1 MSMTIFRSD
10 TDLLQALGWSLLH
23 FLWQGAMIALA
34 LSAFLRIARG
44 HSSQF
49 RHVASC
55 IALGLMLLCPA
66 GTFFYIALKPGP
78 ALRQASAHAV
88 TLSIR
93 ETSLPSSSFFA
104 NLTAAANRE
113 MPWIVAAW
121 CTGVLVFFLHL
132 LIGGI
137 AAEWLKKKSLM
148 SVPDA
153 VRSLAGRVAEQL
165 KISQSF
171 QLFASSAVAGPMVVG
186 WLRPIILVP
195 LASFSGLPSEQME
208 AVLAHELAHIR
219 RQDYLMN
226 TLQTIAEALLF
237 YHPAAWWVSKQIRR
251 EREHCCDDVAV
262 MMSGSAQIYAEAL
275 SLLEE
280 QRGSSTTPQLALGAN
295 GGQLAMRIKRLLTH
309 REHTAASR
317 GATLSLLSLGIV
329 TVGTVFLFSGVVV
342 SKVGAQ
348 SLQPT
353 SQSSSAVLNALK
365 ERRPDMTCTYYDPRG
380 FGYSGTCEARAGQ
393 QESYDCRA
401 ASGKEL
407 TQDQI
412 ACGWKVQR
420 LRKWELRQRREK

>member
-1 MSMTIFRSD
+1 
-10 TDLLQALGWSLLH
+10 
-23 FLWQGAMIALA
+23 
-34 LSAFLRIARG
+34 
-44 HSSQF
+44 
-49 RHVASC
+49 
-55 IALGLMLLCPA
+55 
-66 GTFFYIALKPGP
+66 
-78 ALRQASAHAV
+78 
-88 TLSIR
+88 
-93 ETSLPSSSFFA
+93 
-104 NLTAAANRE
+104 

-121 CTGVLVFFLHL
+121 YTGVLVFFVHL

-137 AAEWLKKKSLM
+137 AAERLKTKSLM

-153 VRSLAGRVAEQL
+153 LHSLARRVAEQL

-171 QLFASSAVAGPMVVG
+171 QLLTSSAVAGPMVVG
-186 WLRPIILVP
+186 WLRPVILVP
-195 LASFSGLPSEQME
+195 LTSFSGLPSEQME

-237 YHPAAWWVSKQIRR
+237 YHPAVWWVSKQIRR

-262 MMSGSAQIYAEAL
+262 MMSGSALIYAEAL

-309 REHTAASR
+309 RERTAASR

-329 TVGTVFLFSGVVV
+329 TGGTVFLFSGVVV

-353 SQSSSAVLNALK
+353 SQSSSAVPNAIND
-365 ERRPDMTCTYYDPRG
+365 RRPDMTCTYYDPKG
-380 FGYSGTCEARAGQ
+380 YGYSGTCEARAGQ

-401 ASGKEL
+401 DSGKEL

-420 LRKWELRQRREK
+420 LREWELRQRREK